1 MDMSDINLTWN
12 AIIPVILYIIG
23 FFLIYF
29 YIDKRK
35 ELLRFD
41 ESNID
46 IYKRTRDN
54 IKESHHFNS
63 IEEIIKEFYISSL
76 KHFSFNSSLDNA
88 SKKDVKSVVFTD
100 TINLLEQYIR
110 NKENFDLIFRK
121 ASFQHE
127 LEKLN
132 EGTDEILEL
141 DDSWCK
147 IVKFGKFANYSIC
160 LLLIAIFLSAIIYLS
175 DEIVIWLIWG
185 GSFIVILILYSVF
198 HHNFSNNKKKFNKK
212 KQKYYV
218 NR

>member
-1 MDMSDINLTWN
+1 MSDINLTWN
-12 AIIPVILYIIG
+12 VIIPVILYIIG

-54 IKESHHFNS
+54 IKESHHFNA

-76 KHFSFNSSLDNA
+76 KDFSFKISLPNG
-88 SKKDVKSVVFTD
+88 SKKDVKGVVFTD
-100 TINLLEQYIR
+100 TLNLLEQYIR
-110 NKENFDLIFRK
+110 NKENFDMIFHK

-141 DDSWCK
+141 DDSWHN

-160 LLLIAIFLSAIIYLS
+160 LFLIAIFLSAIIYLS

-185 GSFIVILILYSVF
+185 VSFIVILVLYSIF
-198 HHNFSNNKKKFNKK
+198 HHKFSNNKKKFDKK